1 MALRKPKEDDVMQKN
16 MREMTSA
23 KAIKEDVALLMAPY
37 INFEQFLVPSP
48 MTICV
53 LGRLLKQEN
62 NVL

>member
-1 MALRKPKEDDVMQKN
+1 MQKN